1 MVVALDLPGRA
12 DSESAGCSMLYTVLS
27 NIAFILFESNAYPG
41 PLTEAAACAEPE
53 FKEYFNV

>member
-1 MVVALDLPGRA
+1 
-12 DSESAGCSMLYTVLS
+12 MLYTVLS

-53 FKEYFNV
+53 FKEYFNVEGKKEQNFSFRI